1 MYQGEYELYGVELS
15 FFTRKLEAQLRFQN
29 VPWRYRFRND
39 ERDKEVKARA
49 GTHFIPVLITPDGW
63 MIADTIAL
71 GPMLND
77 RFSEAPVIPAS
88 PKQRAACFVLEDIFN
103 HWLGRV
109 AVHTRWCYPEN
120 VAWVG
125 PRFGA
130 NVVLDRSIDEP
141 FSEEELEQLSP
152 IGEFMYQGFGKNVC
166 EFTGVGPEQEASVK
180 ADYLQ
185 MMSVLDL
192 HFKDNAFLLGE
203 RPCLADFALAGASK
217 AHFLCDPVPL
227 DWLGE
232 YRPMLEAY
240 TRRVFTADTSE
251 CSWPVD
257 DQLPES
263 LQHIL
268 NYADNTYARYVTA
281 NIAAAS
287 EGEKYFEYDFGY
299 GVTRARTQK
308 RLNKARLHVQ
318 DELNKIEACTAGAV
332 RSALGDLT
340 LLDYYLAD

>member
-1 MYQGEYELYGVELS
+1 MYQGVYELYGVELS

-39 ERDKEVKARA
+39 ERDKEVGARA

-77 RFSEAPVIPAS
+77 RFSNAPVIPAT
-88 PKQRAACFVLEDIFN
+88 PQQRAACFVLEDVFN

-109 AVHTRWCYPEN
+109 AMHTRWCYPDN

-141 FSEEELEQLSP
+141 LSEAELDQLAP
-152 IGEFMYQGFGKNVC
+152 IGDFMYQGFGKQGC
-166 EFTGVGPEQEASVK
+166 EFIGVGPDQAEAVK
-180 ADYLQ
+180 ADYLAL
-185 MMSVLDL
+185 MEVLAQ
-192 HFKDNAFLLGE
+192 HFEQQDFLLGA

-217 AHFLCDPVPL
+217 AHFICDPVPL
-227 DWLGE
+227 EWLGE

-240 TRRVFTADTSE
+240 TERVFNADTNTGNWMAE
-251 CSWPVD
+251 D
-257 DQLPES
+257 ALPAS
-263 LQHIL
+263 LNAIL
-268 NYADNTYARYVTA
+268 AYADKTYAQYVTA
-281 NIAAAS
+281 NIAAATAA
-287 EGEKYFEYDFGY
+287 EKYFDYDFGY
-299 GVTRARTQK
+299 GHTQARTQK

-318 DELNKIEACTAGAV
+318 DELNKIEASKPG
-332 RSALGDLT
+332 ALGTALGQLT